1 MFPEAIHPASARESN
16 TLRPRKRS
24 PVAHFI
30 FRWICLP
37 FLLSLRAAF
46 ASAPHQLISQMAHA
60 SWSAKDG
67 ITDVSAIAQTT
78 DGYLWIATAEGLF
91 RFDGIHFSL
100 WQPATQAQGG
110 EGTVTV
116 LCASRDGSLWL
127 GSKSGVGRLSNTGV
141 EHFSATDGLLEGEV
155 TSILQDRTGAI
166 FVGTVK
172 GLCKF
177 SNGQWTAF
185 GNQSGLPEG
194 RTRVELE
201 DRNGSLWVSVE
212 DPEIAGGTLM
222 GSLRRGRNRFELVN
236 EHLGT
241 VAMLREA
248 PDGQLW
254 VAETSQSIRP
264 FPTSSQTAHGALHP
278 FPFQS
283 KAILFASDNML
294 WIGAAGQGLFRV
306 EYGKSPDAHREG
318 QLSPEDHFD
327 EKHGLCSDFISCVF
341 EDPEGNVWFGSSGG
355 LDRFRNNRIVSWSVG
370 EGLNYDQRLGIAACA
385 DGSVWTAS
393 EQGLQRILGSKI
405 ETLGFDWIGPGG
417 GNGVYSLF
425 ASAAGD
431 LWVGAL
437 NGLGHIKGNEHT
449 PVAIAG
455 GMELHNVTAMTQDH
469 DGGLWLCDQLR
480 GVSRLLHDKVR
491 VFPNGPEMPSQVV
504 NAAVTDPL
512 GAVWL
517 GFQDGT
523 ICRYREGQCR
533 AYPALGSVLSLLC
546 DHKGDIWAAGLGGLC
561 RFEHDHFAVLKSSE
575 HFPNSQLSG
584 LIEDDEGYFWI
595 TSRSGLIRVHPAEL
609 EKAFADSA
617 YAIAYDL
624 YDASDGLRGLP
635 RSSRP
640 FPTVAKSPDG
650 RIWFA
655 TTAGLAMVDPRYLRK
670 NTNNF
675 PPLHVVEASV
685 GGKKIPPLAD
695 LELPA
700 GTKDIRIEYTALSFS
715 DPERIHFKCKLE
727 GYDEQWREM
736 GTSRQITYS
745 GLGPRNYVFRV
756 LACNADGV
764 WDETGTMWQFLIK
777 RAFYQ
782 QSWFLLLCFLGGVS
796 MLWGLYRWNLARV
809 TRQAE
814 ARMNVRMEAQLD
826 ERKRIAQELHDT
838 VLQGFTGVRLKL
850 WAISQQLLSSPT
862 AASEQLKLV
871 IQQAEKCL
879 AESRRSIWALRLPRL
894 EETDLA
900 TAMKG
905 AVMESVAGTNL
916 HLEFKTSGTAAPLSD
931 IVAFN
936 LLRICEGAVANVI
949 RHAEATRVVVELR
962 FEPRRVILSISDDG
976 KGFDPDRVA
985 AAAGERFGLAGMH
998 ERAKIVGGNLSIQ
1011 SQPGGPTTVTVIID

>member
-1 MFPEAIHPASARESN
+1 MLPETIHPPSALES
-16 TLRPRKRS
+16 RPPVPRKPGCIARFKS
-24 PVAHFI
+24 IWSCLF
-30 FRWICLP
+30 FLLP
-37 FLLSLRAAF
+37 FCSVF
-46 ASAPHQLISQMAHA
+46 ASAPHQRISQMAHA

-67 ITDVSAIAQTT
+67 ITDVLAIAQTK

-91 RFDGIHFSL
+91 RFDGINFSL
-100 WQPATQAQGG
+100 WQPTTQTRGG
-110 EGTVTV
+110 EATVTV
-116 LCASRDGSLWL
+116 LCASRDGSVWL
-127 GSKSGVGRLSNTGV
+127 GSKSGVGRLSNAGI
-141 EHFSATDGLLEGEV
+141 EHFAATNGLPEGEV
-155 TSILQDRTGAI
+155 TSILEDRAGAI
-166 FVGTVK
+166 FVGTAK
-172 GLCKF
+172 GLWKF
-177 SNGQWTAF
+177 SNGQWIAL
-185 GNQSGLPEG
+185 GVQAGLPEG

-201 DRNGSLWVSVE
+201 DRNGNLWVSVE
-212 DPEIAGGTLM
+212 DPEIAGGTLL
-222 GSLRRGRNRFELVN
+222 GSLRQGQKRFELAN

-254 VAETSQSIRP
+254 VAETSQSVRP
-264 FPTSSQTAHGALHP
+264 FPTQPQTVLRSFAI
-278 FPFQS
+278 QS
-283 KAILFASDNML
+283 KAILFDRDGML
-294 WIGAAGQGLFRV
+294 WMGAAGQGLFRV
-306 EYGKSPDAHREG
+306 DYGKSPGAHHEE

-327 EKHGLCSDFISCVF
+327 EKHGLSSDFISCVF
-341 EDPEGNVWFGSSGG
+341 EDREGNVWFGSSGG

-393 EQGLQRILGSKI
+393 EQGLQRIVGSKI
-405 ETLGFDWIGPGG
+405 ETLGFDWIGPGW

-425 ASAAGD
+425 ASSTGD

-437 NGLGHIKGNEHT
+437 NGLGHIKGTEHT

-469 DGGLWLCDQLR
+469 EGGLWLCDQLR
-480 GVSRLLHDKVR
+480 GVARLLHDKVR
-491 VFPNGPEMPSQVV
+491 IFPSGPEMPSQVV
-504 NAAVTDPL
+504 NAAVMDQL

-523 ICRYREGQCR
+523 ICRYLDGQCQ

-546 DHKGDIWAAGLGGLC
+546 DHRGRIWAAGSGGLC
-561 RFEHDHFAVLKSSE
+561 RFENDHFAVLKANG

-584 LIEDDEGYFWI
+584 LAEDDEGYFWI
-595 TSRSGLIRVHPAEL
+595 ASRSGLIRIQPAEL
-609 EKAFADSA
+609 DKALADPA
-617 YAIAYDL
+617 HVIAYDL

-655 TTAGLAMVDPRYLRK
+655 TTAGLAMVDPHYLRK

-675 PPLHVVEASV
+675 PPIHVVEASV
-685 GGKKIPPLAD
+685 GGKKFSPLARQ
-695 LELPA
+695 ELPA
-700 GTKDIRIEYTALSFS
+700 GTKDMRIEYTALSFS
-715 DPERIHFKCKLE
+715 DPGRIHFKCKLE

-736 GTSRQITYS
+736 GTSRQIAYS
-745 GLGPRNYVFRV
+745 GLGPRNYAFRV

-764 WDETGTMWQFLIK
+764 WDEVGATWQFFIK
-777 RAFYQ
+777 PAFYQ
-782 QSWFLLLCFLGGVS
+782 RSWFLVFCFLGGVS

-814 ARMNVRMEAQLD
+814 ARMDARLEAQLD

-850 WAISQQLLSSPT
+850 WAISQQVLSSP
-862 AASEQLKLV
+862 AAANEQLKQV

-894 EETDLA
+894 EETNLA
-900 TAMKG
+900 TAMKA
-905 AVMESVAGTNL
+905 AVAELVAGTNL
-916 HLEFKTSGTAAPLSD
+916 RMEFKTSGTAPPLSE

-936 LLRICEGAVANVI
+936 LLRICEGAVSNVI
-949 RHAEATRVVVELR
+949 RHAEATRVVVELH
-962 FEPRRVILSISDDG
+962 FEPRKVTLSISDDG
-976 KGFDPDRVA
+976 RGFDPVRA
-985 AAAGERFGLAGMH
+985 AASGDRFGLAGMR
-998 ERAKIVGGNLSIQ
+998 ERARIVGGNLTIQ
-1011 SQPGGPTTVTVIID
+1011 SQFGGPTTVTVVIG